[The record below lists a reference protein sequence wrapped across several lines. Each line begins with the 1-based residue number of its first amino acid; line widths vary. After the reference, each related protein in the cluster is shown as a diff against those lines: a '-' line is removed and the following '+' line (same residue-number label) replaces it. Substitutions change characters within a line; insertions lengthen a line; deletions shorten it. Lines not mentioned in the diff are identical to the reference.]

1 MIEIPESIVWSR
13 QMTETLSGKKI
24 SDVMNATNLHRFT
37 WFNGDPRRYP
47 EILIGR
53 TVREVKGYGSFLDIL
68 LDGNVHLVVHDGVN
82 LRYNS
87 ETEKCPSK
95 FQLLIIFDDG
105 SYLVFSVVMY
115 GGIYAFSNDLD
126 NSYYKGSMEKL
137 SPLDDRFDLEYF
149 HRMINITGKNL
160 SVKALLATEQR
171 IPGLGNGVLQDIL
184 YNAGINPKLKLDKL
198 SDQEIQE
205 LFSSIKSTLS
215 EMISYGGRDTE
226 KDIFGKNGGYRCKL
240 SKNTYHELCPHC
252 DSRIIK
258 EAYMGGSVYYCPLCQ
273 SVDK

>member
-37 WFNGDPRRYP
+37 WFNGDPGRYP
-47 EILIGR
+47 DILIGR
-53 TVREVKGYGSFLDIL
+53 TIREVKGYGSFLDIL
-68 LDGNVHLVVHDGVN
+68 LDENVHLVVHDGVN

-87 ETEKCPSK
+87 ETEKCPSR
-95 FQLLIIFDDG
+95 FQLLIVFDDG
-105 SYLVFSVVMY
+105 SYLVFTVAMY
-115 GGIYAFSNDLD
+115 GGIYAFSNDFD

-149 HRMINITGKNL
+149 HRMINVTGKNL

-184 YNAGINPKLKLDKL
+184 YNAGINPKSKVDKL

-205 LFSSIKSTLS
+205 LFSSIKNTLS

-226 KDIFGKNGGYRCKL
+226 KDIFGKNGGYRCRL
-240 SKNTYHELCPHC
+240 SKNTPF
-252 DSRIIK
+252 
-258 EAYMGGSVYYCPLCQ
+258 
-273 SVDK
+273 